1 MKQTLQDQYLLIKEG
16 KGHKGVFLADAKRQF
31 PNIVRNAAT
40 FEEASSCLKTKN
52 IISENVIGLN
62 AINSIFEPK
71 KKESYELAFEN
82 FLAEAKKKK
91 EEDEKAELKA
101 TSKQVEKDL
110 EHNFDRKD
118 DKNPDNLIF
127 DQIMTGYYT
136 EMKDPKNADKTMQ
149 ELKDM
154 VFKNLQK
161 DPIFYTKEG
170 QFGVK
175 GLGYSVEHPGLGEP
189 KEPKGKYKAS
199 GYGDLNEGVMY
210 GDSDGDFNEQEDNKE
225 RANWYYDAYLGEK
238 DPKKKDEYLKIAREY
253 GSYLGWGEEELPV
266 NEGMD
271 GMDPLEREA
280 RIALSMIGYNHS
292 VLSNYSKQDF
302 IDTLKRE
309 SKDRFDNE
317 KLANLASKLESLKN
331 ESKISPEVYPNNTK
345 INYKGEPVTIIGNFM
360 NRNDESIQYT
370 VEDKD
375 GKTSEISS
383 ADKNITKITTE
394 SLEESKLRKVIREMI
409 NAELEEAYQLVN
421 INPLKSDKER
431 EERDPQQFLTTYIEP
446 SVVDSLTKN
455 QHLRILRNPS
465 NPENVTLAIRAT
477 LAPISSKNL
486 GKTTDNLDKLG
497 IDIPTDF
504 KSFLTDTNNL
514 GGEKKL
520 PTRIGE
526 MVTYKVLNNAT
537 LNKNGSLVI
546 KVSNPKYNKPME
558 SLQESVEKELA
569 AINKEAEHEIIASKL
584 DKVQALIDKK
594 QTQISRLDEDEDLK
608 DLTDAKKV
616 KEISKDIK
624 SLEKAKAK
632 LEKMMHKGKAKSPR
646 KEVIDETDETIDE
659 AENDL
664 DPKSLKDAEKSIKNI
679 QTIAKDISKTEIF
692 EDDEET
698 AYKIKEK
705 AEQYYNEYGTL
716 EDALRE
722 FENEDEKEFAR
733 QHLTDAYGL

>member
-1 MKQTLQDQYLLIKEG
+1 MKKTLQDQYLLVKEG

-40 FEEASSCLKTKN
+40 FEEASSCLITKN
-52 IISENVIGLN
+52 IIAENVIGLT
-62 AINSIFEPK
+62 AVNSPFEPK

-82 FLAEAKKKK
+82 FLAEAKKKG
-91 EEDEKAELKA
+91 EDEKVKAEEKKV
-101 TSKQVEKDL
+101 SKPVEEDL
-110 EHNFDRKD
+110 SHNFDYKD

-127 DQIMTGYYT
+127 DQIMMGYYT

-161 DPIFYTKEG
+161 DPIFYTKDG

-175 GLGYSVEHPGLGEP
+175 GLGYSVDHPGLGEP

-210 GDSDGDFNEQEDNKE
+210 GDSDGDFDEQENNKE
-225 RANWYYDAYLGEK
+225 RAYWYYDAYQGEK
-238 DPKKKDEYLKIAREY
+238 DPKKKDEYLKIARKY

-266 NEGMD
+266 NE
-271 GMDPLEREA
+271 
-280 RIALSMIGYNHS
+280 
-292 VLSNYSKQDF
+292 
-302 IDTLKRE
+302 
-309 SKDRFDNE
+309 
-317 KLANLASKLESLKN
+317 
-331 ESKISPEVYPNNTK
+331 
-345 INYKGEPVTIIGNFM
+345 
-360 NRNDESIQYT
+360 
-370 VEDKD
+370 
-375 GKTSEISS
+375 
-383 ADKNITKITTE
+383 
-394 SLEESKLRKVIREMI
+394 EESKLRKVIREMI
-409 NAELEEAYQLVN
+409 DAELSVL
-421 INPLKSDKER
+421 PKTSLK
-431 EERDPQQFLTTYIEP
+431 
-446 SVVDSLTKN
+446 
-455 QHLRILRNPS
+455 
-465 NPENVTLAIRAT
+465 
-477 LAPISSKNL
+477 
-486 GKTTDNLDKLG
+486 
-497 IDIPTDF
+497 
-504 KSFLTDTNNL
+504 
-514 GGEKKL
+514 
-520 PTRIGE
+520 
-526 MVTYKVLNNAT
+526 
-537 LNKNGSLVI
+537 
-546 KVSNPKYNKPME
+546 
-558 SLQESVEKELA
+558 ESVEKELA

-584 DKVQALIDKK
+584 EKVQTLIDKK

-646 KEVIDETDETIDE
+646 KEVIDETDEILDE
-659 AENDL
+659 AEGDL
-664 DPKSLKDAEKSIKNI
+664 DPAELDKAEKSIKSI
-679 QTIAKDISKTEIF
+679 QSLADKIAKTELF

-698 AYKIKEK
+698 AYEIKEK

>member
-110 EHNFDRKD
+110 EHNFDYKD

-175 GLGYSVEHPGLGEP
+175 GLGYSVDHPGLGEP

-210 GDSDGDFNEQEDNKE
+210 GDSDGDFDEQENNKE

-238 DPKKKDEYLKIAREY
+238 DPKKKDEYLKIARKY
-253 GSYLGWGEEELPV
+253 GSYLGWGEEEFPV
-266 NEGMD
+266 NE
-271 GMDPLEREA
+271 
-280 RIALSMIGYNHS
+280 
-292 VLSNYSKQDF
+292 
-302 IDTLKRE
+302 
-309 SKDRFDNE
+309 
-317 KLANLASKLESLKN
+317 
-331 ESKISPEVYPNNTK
+331 
-345 INYKGEPVTIIGNFM
+345 
-360 NRNDESIQYT
+360 
-370 VEDKD
+370 
-375 GKTSEISS
+375 
-383 ADKNITKITTE
+383 
-394 SLEESKLRKVIREMI
+394 EESKLRKVIREMI
-409 NAELEEAYQLVN
+409 DAELNSEEFKDAL
-421 INPLKSDKER
+421 
-431 EERDPQQFLTTYIEP
+431 F
-446 SVVDSLTKN
+446 
-455 QHLRILRNPS
+455 
-465 NPENVTLAIRAT
+465 
-477 LAPISSKNL
+477 
-486 GKTTDNLDKLG
+486 KLEQ
-497 IDIPTDF
+497 P
-504 KSFLTDTNNL
+504 
-514 GGEKKL
+514 
-520 PTRIGE
+520 
-526 MVTYKVLNNAT
+526 YLNNKKALSDIQKIYT
-537 LNKNGSLVI
+537 SHSAGLNSISQNLK
-546 KVSNPKYNKPME
+546 
-558 SLQESVEKELA
+558 ESVEKELA

-584 DKVQALIDKK
+584 EKVQTLIDKK
-594 QTQISRLDEDEDLK
+594 QAQISRLDEDEDLK

-632 LEKMMHKGKAKSPR
+632 LEKMMHKGKAKPPR
-646 KEVIDETDETIDE
+646 KEVIDEDGPIDETELNEAPPSDDLNKGLGYTKDMLTNLEKMAKINLEEDE
-659 AENDL
+659 PKDKEL
-664 DPKSLKDAEKSIKNI
+664 DS
-679 QTIAKDISKTEIF
+679 QTINGITNKYNNIYKKQGNVTNQDMEGIAGQYPFDKKSSILDYLDGYDPGLEFDI
-692 EDDEET
+692 
-698 AYKIKEK
+698 
-705 AEQYYNEYGTL
+705 
-716 EDALRE
+716 
-722 FENEDEKEFAR
+722 
-733 QHLTDAYGL
+733 

>member
-1 MKQTLQDQYLLIKEG
+1 MKKTLQDQYLLIKEG

-110 EHNFDRKD
+110 EHNFDYKD

-136 EMKDPKNADKTMQ
+136 EMKDPKNVDKTMQ

-175 GLGYSVEHPGLGEP
+175 GLGYSVDHPGLGEP

-199 GYGDLNEGVMY
+199 GYGDLNEGM
-210 GDSDGDFNEQEDNKE
+210 DN
-225 RANWYYDAYLGEK
+225 
-238 DPKKKDEYLKIAREY
+238 
-253 GSYLGWGEEELPV
+253 
-266 NEGMD
+266 
-271 GMDPLEREA
+271 MDPLEREA
-280 RIALSMIGYNHS
+280 RIALSRIGYSYS
-292 VLSNYSKQDF
+292 VLSTNTRQNL
-302 IDTLKRE
+302 IDTLKKE
-309 SKDRFDNE
+309 SKNRSGDKEFDN
-317 KLANLASKLESLKN
+317 LVYRLES
-331 ESKISPEVYPNNTK
+331 
-345 INYKGEPVTIIGNFM
+345 
-360 NRNDESIQYT
+360 
-370 VEDKD
+370 
-375 GKTSEISS
+375 
-383 ADKNITKITTE
+383 TE
-394 SLEESKLRKVIREMI
+394 NKSLEESKLRKVIREMI
-409 NAELEEAYQLVN
+409 DAELEEAGRGFATMGTINIGSDKQGKIFIPKYYILPPIARRKLNLLNVGENAPAYDESIRIPHIKVLPDNTILFSTYLVSALENPSDIKNPLNNILNNINSFHWDQFKTYVKKFISSSTVKYPIFGREAIYNVIGFPNDFNVEKLKDWLNEELPKQYAKLEKAESGEKGRGRPVN
-421 INPLKSDKER
+421 IESLKKFIINLENLNQDPEGGMIVVLPMSYT
-431 EERDPQQFLTTYIEP
+431 EE
-446 SVVDSLTKN
+446 
-455 QHLRILRNPS
+455 
-465 NPENVTLAIRAT
+465 
-477 LAPISSKNL
+477 
-486 GKTTDNLDKLG
+486 TTDSRFNKSS
-497 IDIPTDF
+497 DI
-504 KSFLTDTNNL
+504 
-514 GGEKKL
+514 
-520 PTRIGE
+520 
-526 MVTYKVLNNAT
+526 
-537 LNKNGSLVI
+537 
-546 KVSNPKYNKPME
+546 E
-558 SLQESVEKELA
+558 SLRESVEKELA

-584 DKVQALIDKK
+584 EKVQALIDKK

-646 KEVIDETDETIDE
+646 KEVIDEDDVIDE
-659 AENDL
+659 VELN
-664 DPKSLKDAEKSIKNI
+664 SEF
-679 QTIAKDISKTEIF
+679 DI
-692 EDDEET
+692 
-698 AYKIKEK
+698 
-705 AEQYYNEYGTL
+705 
-716 EDALRE
+716 
-722 FENEDEKEFAR
+722 
-733 QHLTDAYGL
+733 

>member
-1 MKQTLQDQYLLIKEG
+1 MKKTLQDQYLLIKEG

-40 FEEASSCLKTKN
+40 FEEASSCLITKN
-52 IISENVIGLN
+52 IIAENVIGLT
-62 AINSIFEPK
+62 AVNSPFEPK

-82 FLAEAKKKK
+82 FLAEAKKKG
-91 EEDEKAELKA
+91 EDEKAELKA

-175 GLGYSVEHPGLGEP
+175 GLGYSVDHPGLGEP

-210 GDSDGDFNEQEDNKE
+210 GDSDGDFDEQENNKE
-225 RANWYYDAYLGEK
+225 RAYWYYDAYQGEK
-238 DPKKKDEYLKIAREY
+238 DPKKKDEYLKIARKY

-266 NEGMD
+266 NE
-271 GMDPLEREA
+271 
-280 RIALSMIGYNHS
+280 
-292 VLSNYSKQDF
+292 
-302 IDTLKRE
+302 
-309 SKDRFDNE
+309 
-317 KLANLASKLESLKN
+317 
-331 ESKISPEVYPNNTK
+331 
-345 INYKGEPVTIIGNFM
+345 
-360 NRNDESIQYT
+360 
-370 VEDKD
+370 
-375 GKTSEISS
+375 
-383 ADKNITKITTE
+383 
-394 SLEESKLRKVIREMI
+394 EESKLRKVIREMI
-409 NAELEEAYQLVN
+409 DAELNSEEFKDALFKLEQPYLNDKKALGDIQKIYSSHIQGLN
-421 INPLKSDKER
+421 SISQNLK
-431 EERDPQQFLTTYIEP
+431 
-446 SVVDSLTKN
+446 
-455 QHLRILRNPS
+455 
-465 NPENVTLAIRAT
+465 
-477 LAPISSKNL
+477 
-486 GKTTDNLDKLG
+486 
-497 IDIPTDF
+497 
-504 KSFLTDTNNL
+504 
-514 GGEKKL
+514 
-520 PTRIGE
+520 
-526 MVTYKVLNNAT
+526 
-537 LNKNGSLVI
+537 
-546 KVSNPKYNKPME
+546 
-558 SLQESVEKELA
+558 ESVEKELA

-584 DKVQALIDKK
+584 EKVQTLIDKK
-594 QTQISRLDEDEDLK
+594 QAQISRLDEDEDLK

-646 KEVIDETDETIDE
+646 KEVIDETDEILDE
-659 AENDL
+659 AEGDL
-664 DPKSLKDAEKSIKNI
+664 DPAELDKAEKSIKSI
-679 QTIAKDISKTEIF
+679 QSLADKIAKTELF

-698 AYKIKEK
+698 AYEIKEK

>member
-1 MKQTLQDQYLLIKEG
+1 MKKTLQDQYLLIKEG

-52 IISENVIGLN
+52 IISENVIGLT
-62 AINSIFEPK
+62 AVNSPFEPK

-110 EHNFDRKD
+110 EHNFDYKD

-161 DPIFYTKEG
+161 DPIFYTKDG

-175 GLGYSVEHPGLGEP
+175 GLGYSVDHPGLGEP

-210 GDSDGDFNEQEDNKE
+210 GDSDGDFDEQEDNKE

-292 VLSNYSKQDF
+292 VLSNYSRQDF
-302 IDTLKRE
+302 IDTLKKE

-317 KLANLASKLESLKN
+317 KLDDLARRLESLKN

-370 VEDKD
+370 VKDKD

-409 NAELEEAYQLVN
+409 DAELSIL
-421 INPLKSDKER
+421 PKTSLK
-431 EERDPQQFLTTYIEP
+431 
-446 SVVDSLTKN
+446 
-455 QHLRILRNPS
+455 
-465 NPENVTLAIRAT
+465 
-477 LAPISSKNL
+477 
-486 GKTTDNLDKLG
+486 
-497 IDIPTDF
+497 
-504 KSFLTDTNNL
+504 
-514 GGEKKL
+514 
-520 PTRIGE
+520 
-526 MVTYKVLNNAT
+526 
-537 LNKNGSLVI
+537 
-546 KVSNPKYNKPME
+546 E
-558 SLQESVEKELA
+558 SIEKELA

-584 DKVQALIDKK
+584 EKVQTLIDKK
-594 QTQISRLDEDEDLK
+594 QAQISRLDEDEDLK

-692 EDDEET
+692 EDDEQL
-698 AYKIKEK
+698 AYEIKEK
-705 AEQYYNEYGTL
+705 AEQYYEEYGTL

-722 FENEDEKEFAR
+722 FKNEDEKEFAR

>member
-82 FLAEAKKKK
+82 FLAEAKKKQ

-110 EHNFDRKD
+110 EHNFDYKD

-161 DPIFYTKEG
+161 DPIFYTKDG

-175 GLGYSVEHPGLGEP
+175 GLGYSVDHPGLGEP

-199 GYGDLNEGVMY
+199 GYGDLNEGVMH
-210 GDSDGDFNEQEDNKE
+210 GDSDGDFDEQENNKE
-225 RANWYYDAYLGEK
+225 RAYWYYDAYQGEK

-266 NEGMD
+266 NE
-271 GMDPLEREA
+271 
-280 RIALSMIGYNHS
+280 
-292 VLSNYSKQDF
+292 
-302 IDTLKRE
+302 
-309 SKDRFDNE
+309 
-317 KLANLASKLESLKN
+317 
-331 ESKISPEVYPNNTK
+331 
-345 INYKGEPVTIIGNFM
+345 
-360 NRNDESIQYT
+360 
-370 VEDKD
+370 
-375 GKTSEISS
+375 
-383 ADKNITKITTE
+383 
-394 SLEESKLRKVIREMI
+394 EESKLRKVIREMI
-409 NAELEEAYQLVN
+409 DAELEEAYQLVN

-431 EERDPQQFLTTYIEP
+431 NERDPQQFLTTYIKP

-526 MVTYKVLNNAT
+526 MTTYKILNNAT
-537 LNKNGSLVI
+537 LNKDGSLVI
-546 KVSNPKYNKPME
+546 KVLNPKYNKPME
-558 SLQESVEKELA
+558 SLKESVEKELA

-584 DKVQALIDKK
+584 EKVQTLIDKK
-594 QTQISRLDEDEDLK
+594 QAQISRLDEDEDLK

-659 AENDL
+659 AENEEYIE
-664 DPKSLKDAEKSIKNI
+664 DAEKRQDDGQKIPSILANYNNI
-679 QTIAKDISKTEIF
+679 SAEKRREIGQGLETRKQDF
-692 EDDEET
+692 EIDKET
-698 AYKIKEK
+698 AVKIKEK
-705 AEQYYNEYGTL
+705 ADQYYNEYGTL
-716 EDALRE
+716 EDTLSE
-722 FENEDEKEFAR
+722 FENEDEKELAR

>member
-52 IISENVIGLN
+52 IISENVIGLT
-62 AINSIFEPK
+62 AVNSPFEPK

-101 TSKQVEKDL
+101 TSKQVEEDL
-110 EHNFDRKD
+110 SHNFDRKD

-175 GLGYSVEHPGLGEP
+175 DLGYSVDHPGLGEP

-210 GDSDGDFNEQEDNKE
+210 GDSDGDFDEQENNKE
-225 RANWYYDAYLGEK
+225 RAYWYYDAYQGEK

-266 NEGMD
+266 NE
-271 GMDPLEREA
+271 
-280 RIALSMIGYNHS
+280 
-292 VLSNYSKQDF
+292 
-302 IDTLKRE
+302 
-309 SKDRFDNE
+309 
-317 KLANLASKLESLKN
+317 
-331 ESKISPEVYPNNTK
+331 
-345 INYKGEPVTIIGNFM
+345 
-360 NRNDESIQYT
+360 
-370 VEDKD
+370 
-375 GKTSEISS
+375 
-383 ADKNITKITTE
+383 
-394 SLEESKLRKVIREMI
+394 EESKLRKVIREMI
-409 NAELEEAYQLVN
+409 DAELSIL
-421 INPLKSDKER
+421 PKTSLK
-431 EERDPQQFLTTYIEP
+431 
-446 SVVDSLTKN
+446 
-455 QHLRILRNPS
+455 
-465 NPENVTLAIRAT
+465 
-477 LAPISSKNL
+477 
-486 GKTTDNLDKLG
+486 
-497 IDIPTDF
+497 
-504 KSFLTDTNNL
+504 
-514 GGEKKL
+514 
-520 PTRIGE
+520 
-526 MVTYKVLNNAT
+526 
-537 LNKNGSLVI
+537 
-546 KVSNPKYNKPME
+546 
-558 SLQESVEKELA
+558 ESVEKELA

-584 DKVQALIDKK
+584 EKVQTLIDKK
-594 QTQISRLDEDEDLK
+594 QAQISRLDEDEDLK

-659 AENDL
+659 AENEEYIE
-664 DPKSLKDAEKSIKNI
+664 DAEKRQDDGQKIPSILANYNNI
-679 QTIAKDISKTEIF
+679 SAEKRREIGQGL
-692 EDDEET
+692 E
-698 AYKIKEK
+698 ARKEI
-705 AEQYYNEYGTL
+705 
-716 EDALRE
+716 
-722 FENEDEKEFAR
+722 
-733 QHLTDAYGL
+733 

>member
-1 MKQTLQDQYLLIKEG
+1 MKKTLQDQYLLIKEG

-52 IISENVIGLN
+52 IISENVIGLT
-62 AINSIFEPK
+62 AVNSPFEPK

-91 EEDEKAELKA
+91 EEDEKAELKT
-101 TSKQVEKDL
+101 TSKQVEEDL
-110 EHNFDRKD
+110 SHNFDSKD

-154 VFKNLQK
+154 VLKNLAK

-175 GLGYSVEHPGLGEP
+175 GLGYSVDHPGLGEP

-210 GDSDGDFNEQEDNKE
+210 GDSDGDFDEQENNKE
-225 RANWYYDAYLGEK
+225 RAYWYYDAYQGEK
-238 DPKKKDEYLKIAREY
+238 DPKKKDEYLKIARKY

-266 NEGMD
+266 NE
-271 GMDPLEREA
+271 
-280 RIALSMIGYNHS
+280 
-292 VLSNYSKQDF
+292 
-302 IDTLKRE
+302 
-309 SKDRFDNE
+309 
-317 KLANLASKLESLKN
+317 
-331 ESKISPEVYPNNTK
+331 
-345 INYKGEPVTIIGNFM
+345 
-360 NRNDESIQYT
+360 
-370 VEDKD
+370 
-375 GKTSEISS
+375 
-383 ADKNITKITTE
+383 
-394 SLEESKLRKVIREMI
+394 EESKLRKVIREMI
-409 NAELEEAYQLVN
+409 DAELNSEEFKDALFKLEQPYLNDKKALGDIQKIYSSHIQGLN
-421 INPLKSDKER
+421 SISQNLK
-431 EERDPQQFLTTYIEP
+431 
-446 SVVDSLTKN
+446 
-455 QHLRILRNPS
+455 
-465 NPENVTLAIRAT
+465 
-477 LAPISSKNL
+477 
-486 GKTTDNLDKLG
+486 
-497 IDIPTDF
+497 
-504 KSFLTDTNNL
+504 
-514 GGEKKL
+514 
-520 PTRIGE
+520 
-526 MVTYKVLNNAT
+526 
-537 LNKNGSLVI
+537 
-546 KVSNPKYNKPME
+546 
-558 SLQESVEKELA
+558 ESVEKELA

-584 DKVQALIDKK
+584 EKVQTLIDKK
-594 QTQISRLDEDEDLK
+594 QAQISRLDEDEDLK

-646 KEVIDETDETIDE
+646 KEVIDETDEIIDE
-659 AENDL
+659 AAS
-664 DPKSLKDAEKSIKNI
+664 DPEDIKKMAPELEKIKK
-679 QTIAKDISKTEIF
+679 TMDDMAKIEIF
-692 EDDEET
+692 EDDETQAAE
-698 AYKIKEK
+698 IKEK

-716 EDALRE
+716 EDTLRE